1 MDYKYLKSKGKK
13 RFFRA
18 LGIKIEVFEEYLKAM
33 NLYYKVANS
42 NSRRPH
48 KYNTGVRS
56 DVKLMIYFLRTVKK
70 MRFSDLGDM
79 YGVCTSMAYKAYM
92 EVKKIFCEL

>member
-18 LGIKIEVFEEYLKAM
+18 LGIKMEVFEEHLKGM
-33 NLYYKVANS
+33 EYYYRIANS
-42 NSRRPH
+42 SSRRPH
-48 KYNTGVRS
+48 KYNTGVS
-56 DVKLMIYFLRTVKK
+56 ADVKLMIYFLRTVKK
-70 MRFSDLGDM
+70 IGFSDLGDM